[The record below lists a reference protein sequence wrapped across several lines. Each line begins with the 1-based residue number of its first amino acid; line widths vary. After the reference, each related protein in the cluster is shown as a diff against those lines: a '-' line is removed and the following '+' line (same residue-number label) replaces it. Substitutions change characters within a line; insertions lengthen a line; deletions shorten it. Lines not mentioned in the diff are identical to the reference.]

1 MTRHGGPVAVVIVV
15 VTAITACAPATA
27 PSMTP
32 LRIQSAAER
41 ERDRAE
47 CEAYA
52 RGRAPSRLQPL
63 REMLLVQGLGVA
75 IGAVAGGVAV
85 GARRG
90 QPQGS
95 VGPNATTDLLIIGSV
110 AALGLVVG
118 TLVGLVRAEDTRE
131 EGARIFAKVFAD
143 CMMERGY
150 R

>member
-1 MTRHGGPVAVVIVV
+1 MVVAM
-15 VTAITACAPATA
+15 AITGCAPATA

-32 LRIQSAAER
+32 LRMQSAAER

-52 RGRAPSRLQPL
+52 RGRAPSRLEPL

-75 IGAVAGGVAV
+75 IGSVVGGIAV

-90 QPQGS
+90 QLQGS
-95 VGPNATTDLLIIGSV
+95 VGPNATTDLLIIGSA

-118 TLVGLVRAEDTRE
+118 TLVGLVRAEGTRQ
-131 EGARIFAKVFAD
+131 EGADIFAKVFAD